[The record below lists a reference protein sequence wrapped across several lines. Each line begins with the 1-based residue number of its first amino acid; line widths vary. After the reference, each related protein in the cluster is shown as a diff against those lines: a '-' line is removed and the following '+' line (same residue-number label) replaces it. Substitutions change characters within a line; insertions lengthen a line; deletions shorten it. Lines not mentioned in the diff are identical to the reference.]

1 MQLNHNRKTTLMALA
16 MMTAMAI
23 APSSN
28 AALANYSQD
37 FEALHRADA
46 AALGNDGWRVFANVY
61 DTDKTSH
68 LYDYGVFVAPNNGA
82 GFSTITTSQGGPT
95 QGAQQLSVF
104 SDYNNADHAD
114 GKWIEAL
121 VYQQQTISAADVG
134 SIWNFTFEV
143 KQGDQMADSSSNA
156 FLKTLNDVFA
166 TTSESTLSTTAFGTD
181 WGTRTLSLEIDNS
194 LVGQL
199 LQFGFS
205 TTATNYTPSG
215 VLHDNINFSSTS
227 TVPVPGAV
235 WMMMS
240 GLIGLVSVA
249 RRRKN

>member
-1 MQLNHNRKTTLMALA
+1 MRLNYYRKTTLMALA

-37 FEALHRADA
+37 FETLHRADA

-68 LYDYGVFVAPNNGA
+68 LYDYGVFVAPNGGA
-82 GFSTITTSQGGPT
+82 GFSTIVDGKGGPA
-95 QGAQQLSVF
+95 QGAQQLKVF
-104 SDYNNADHAD
+104 SDYNNTDQAA

-121 VYQQQTISAADVG
+121 VFQQQTISAADVG
-134 SIWNFTFEV
+134 SIWNFTFDV
-143 KQGDQMADSSSNA
+143 KQDDQVPDSSSNA
-156 FLKTLNDVFA
+156 FLKTVNNVFV
-166 TTSESTLSTTAFGTD
+166 TTSESALNTTAFGTD

-194 LVGQL
+194 QVGQL

-205 TTATNYTPSG
+205 GTATNYTPSG
-215 VLHDNINFSSTS
+215 VLYDNINFTS
-227 TVPVPGAV
+227 TPAVPLPGAV
-235 WMMMS
+235 WLMMS

-249 RRRKN
+249 RRRKS